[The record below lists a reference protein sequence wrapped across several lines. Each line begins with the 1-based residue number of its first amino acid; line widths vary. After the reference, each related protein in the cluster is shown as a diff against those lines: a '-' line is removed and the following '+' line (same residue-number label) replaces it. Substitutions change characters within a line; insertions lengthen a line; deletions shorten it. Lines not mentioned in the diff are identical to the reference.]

1 MSAGR
6 FAFLLLV
13 VGNLIQVLTITI
25 GGALYPGYDH
35 ARQYISE
42 LGATGAVTGP
52 AVSWLGFVPSG
63 GIIAAGCLI
72 AAWVSRRNGLSV
84 AFWLLL
90 GWYGV
95 SLAAAGV
102 YPCAFEC
109 NRAEPSFNALMHDLF
124 GGTGYLTA
132 VIGLVLGGF
141 AAGRQGRRGL
151 VVLAVICTATAALGF
166 GGVIAEAE
174 PAGLIQR
181 ALEGAIMVFTLAFGW
196 QMLRPATAVG
206 S

>member
-109 NRAEPSFNALMHDLF
+109 NRAEPSFNVLMHDLF

-132 VIGLVLGGF
+132 VIGLALGGF
-141 AAGRQGRRGL
+141 AAGSQGRRGL
-151 VVLAVICTATAALGF
+151 VVLAVICTAIAALGF
-166 GGVIAEAE
+166 GGVIAQAE